1 MRLGGLILT
10 LILLLGGSV
19 SAEIIPGQAVSWTDF
34 SHITCLAISANFAYF
49 GTTEGILRYHRYE
62 NQWYDPITI
71 SDGLPGGLIHRIA
84 VPIDD
89 AWITVETDE
98 GIYIYE
104 TALERWFLETD
115 FPYEYYQ
122 DSRPQ
127 LPLPIMFMPF
137 GFTMDPEG
145 FISDDRFRDWQIT
158 ALLDDQYSTIFIG
171 SWGLGP
177 FKSDNTDL
185 QAEMIPYGLLQKRT
199 DAIYMDGDSIWL
211 AGNAGEIPIEYRN
224 ARFGAT
230 LFDRAN
236 LSFEYL
242 EPRFIHGFDSEVIY
256 DIDGDDKNIY
266 FAGRQGLTVMLRR
279 ENRFFTLGKGDGLP
293 SEQTTA
299 LAINGDSVWVG
310 TAAGLALYNPDSDSI
325 WTVGRNILGE
335 RFITTLKQVGQIL
348 FIGTAKGAFYINYA
362 DNQIGRLKD
371 QEGIL
376 GSEIRDLSVDD
387 EGVLYVA
394 SSWGLTA
401 IDLKSETADPVAY
414 IDEPGGV
421 YAAVGNHKYIAAAVE
436 GGLILIEKES
446 GRLRKFTEDDGL
458 LSVNINTMI
467 AEGDYLWLG
476 SEKGLTRFQW
486 VNPDRVD

>member
-279 ENRFFTLGKGDGLP
+279 ENRFFILLSRVYIVHHSD
-293 SEQTTA
+293 SY
-299 LAINGDSVWVG
+299 LAVMVFN
-310 TAAGLALYNPDSDSI
+310 GLASNFRIKLSSIFFLSDEAFLNQGVSSSIASFGRADTLMAFNPSDSPP
-325 WTVGRNILGE
+325 
-335 RFITTLKQVGQIL
+335 
-348 FIGTAKGAFYINYA
+348 
-362 DNQIGRLKD
+362 
-371 QEGIL
+371 QET
-376 GSEIRDLSVDD
+376 SM
-387 EGVLYVA
+387 A
-394 SSWGLTA
+394 ST
-401 IDLKSETADPVAY
+401 
-414 IDEPGGV
+414 
-421 YAAVGNHKYIAAAVE
+421 
-436 GGLILIEKES
+436 
-446 GRLRKFTEDDGL
+446 
-458 LSVNINTMI
+458 
-467 AEGDYLWLG
+467 
-476 SEKGLTRFQW
+476 
-486 VNPDRVD
+486 PDF